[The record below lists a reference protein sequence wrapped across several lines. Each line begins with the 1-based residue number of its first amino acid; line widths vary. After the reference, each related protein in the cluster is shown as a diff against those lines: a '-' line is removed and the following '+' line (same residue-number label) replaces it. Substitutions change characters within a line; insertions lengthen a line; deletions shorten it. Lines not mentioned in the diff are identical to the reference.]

1 MPQTK
6 PMIKGAQPPTTP
18 ALFQTNSGDRVPS
31 GRTGELFEPS
41 SGGSP

>member
-6 PMIKGAQPPTTP
+6 PMIKGAQ
-18 ALFQTNSGDRVPS
+18 AFDKAGLVSDQLRRHSLG
-31 GRTGELFEPS
+31 GRMGELFEPS